1 MFLLGHIGITVFISS
16 FLYIQPSFAFIA
28 ILLPD
33 FVDKLLL
40 LIGVATYNRFIAHT
54 IFFGPIASLIVY
66 AATKR
71 KDLSLATLSVCY
83 LHLLEDA
90 KDFLPLFY
98 PLVKYSFPEAGFGL
112 EFDWFTIATE
122 GLGIL
127 LLAATVLWYPKILKI
142 REKIFSKVIYSKKNK
157 IIKR

>member
-1 MFLLGHIGITVFISS
+1 MLFLGHIGITVFISS
-16 FLYIQPSFAFIA
+16 FLYIQPSFAFLA
-28 ILLPD
+28 VMLPD

-40 LIGVATYNRFIAHT
+40 LIGMAPYNRFIAHT
-54 IFFGPIASLIVY
+54 IFFGPIVSLIVY
-66 AATKR
+66 AITKK
-71 KDLSLATLSVCY
+71 KDLSLATLVVCY

-98 PLVKYSFPEAGFGL
+98 PFVKYTFPQAGFGL

-122 GLGIL
+122 GLGIF
-127 LLAATVLWYPKILKI
+127 LLAATVLWYKKILKV
-142 REKIFSKVIYSKKNK
+142 REKIFSKIIYSKKNK